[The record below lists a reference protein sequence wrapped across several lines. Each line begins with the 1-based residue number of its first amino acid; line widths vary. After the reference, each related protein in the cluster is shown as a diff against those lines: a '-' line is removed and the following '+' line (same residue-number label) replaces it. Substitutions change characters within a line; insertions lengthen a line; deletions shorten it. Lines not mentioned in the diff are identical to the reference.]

1 MIFFKKKAKEVAGL
15 EVPPPPEE
23 EIEIKA
29 VPKKEI
35 KVKPEKIKEIK
46 VRIPEAKSI
55 EEEIVEKERKT
66 FEALKEH
73 REVRPVFVKIETYSE
88 AMEDLMLSRTMAKEV
103 SEAAKRLIETRE
115 LQNKEYENWQRLLLD
130 VQKKLI
136 FADKILFR

>member
-29 VPKKEI
+29 IPKREI
-35 KVKPEKIKEIK
+35 KVKPEKVEK
-46 VRIPEAKSI
+46 VRIKAPEAEEI
-55 EEEIVEKERKT
+55 EREIVERERKE

-73 REVRPVFVKIETYSE
+73 REVKPVFVKIETYSE

-103 SEAAKRLIETRE
+103 SEAARRLIETRE

-136 FADKILFR
+136 FADKTLFR